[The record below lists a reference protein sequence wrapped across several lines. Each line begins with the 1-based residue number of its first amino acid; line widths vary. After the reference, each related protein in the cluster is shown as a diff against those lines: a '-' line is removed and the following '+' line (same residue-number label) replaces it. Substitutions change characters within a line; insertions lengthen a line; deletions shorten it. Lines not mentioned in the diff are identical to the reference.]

1 MNQPLRRLAAALFV
15 AFAVLI
21 LDVTYLQVVAGPRYR
36 DDDRNPRVIA
46 SRTGKERGL
55 ILSADQRILAESVAD
70 PADPQRF
77 SRIYPEAE
85 LYAHLIGF
93 SSLNFGDDGLELVYA
108 DDLRSK
114 RDLTVS
120 DLLSALLGGDLRPKS
135 IQLTID
141 HGLQEVAYEALG
153 DQRGSVV
160 AIRPDTGEILAMVS
174 RPSFDPNVFLG
185 AEAIP
190 ARDQL
195 LADPS
200 EPLANRSTNRTY
212 PPGSTFKVVVAGAAI
227 ETGTAG
233 PETLLPDP
241 IELELPGTVEVIRNF
256 DRQTC
261 GDGTEVS
268 LQTAFRRSCNTVFG
282 ELGLLLGAEALT
294 TEAEAFGF
302 NQDTPFEIP
311 VLNSFFP
318 QPSAFSNDL
327 PALAQSAIGQ
337 RDVQATPL
345 QMALVASA
353 IANNGI
359 TMEPRLVSRMFDAD
373 GAVLTEYEPA
383 LLQRA
388 VSPSTADIISGLME
402 RVVASGTGTRATVP
416 GVRVAGKTG
425 TAETGIGPPHVW
437 FIGFA
442 PVEQPTIALAVFV
455 ESGGEAGENAT
466 GGSVAAPIAQE
477 ILAYW
482 VQTNG

>member
-1 MNQPLRRLAAALFV
+1 V
-15 AFAVLI
+15 
-21 LDVTYLQVVAGPRYR
+21 
-36 DDDRNPRVIA
+36 
-46 SRTGKERGL
+46 
-55 ILSADQRILAESVAD
+55 
-70 PADPQRF
+70 
-77 SRIYPEAE
+77 
-85 LYAHLIGF
+85 GF
-93 SSLNFGDDGLELVYA
+93 SSLSFGDDGLELVYA
-108 DDLRSK
+108 DELRSK

-135 IQLTID
+135 IQLTIN
-141 HGLQEVAYEALG
+141 HGLQQVAAAALG
-153 DQRGSVV
+153 SQRGSVV
-160 AIRPDTGEILAMVS
+160 AIRPDTGEVLAMVS
-174 RPSFDPNVFLG
+174 SPSFDPNLFLG
-185 AEAIP
+185 ADAI
-190 ARDQL
+190 ATRELL

-212 PPGSTFKVVVAGAAI
+212 PPGSAFKVVVTAGAI
-227 ETGTAG
+227 ESGVAG
-233 PETLLPDP
+233 PDTMLPDP
-241 IELELPGTVEVIRNF
+241 AELELPGTIEVIRNF
-256 DRQTC
+256 DKRVC

-311 VLNSFFP
+311 VLNSVFP
-318 QPSAFSNDL
+318 QPSEFSNDL

-337 RDVQATPL
+337 RDVRATPF
-345 QMALVASA
+345 QMALVAGA

-359 TMEPRLVSRMFDAD
+359 IMEPRLVSGIFDAE
-373 GAVLTEYEPA
+373 GEVVSEAEPA

-388 VSPSTADIISGLME
+388 ISPSTAAIISDLME

-416 GVRVAGKTG
+416 NVRVAGKTG
-425 TAETGIGPPHVW
+425 TAETGVGPPHLW

-442 PVEQPTIALAVFV
+442 PVEQPTIALAVLV
-455 ESGGEAGENAT
+455 ESGGDAGENAT

>member
-1 MNQPLRRLAAALFV
+1 MNQPVRRLAAALFL

-36 DDDRNPRVIA
+36 DDARNPRVIA

-55 ILSADQRILAESVAD
+55 ILSADEQTLAQSVAD
-70 PADPQRF
+70 PDDPQRF
-77 SRIYPEAE
+77 SRVYPEGD
-85 LYAHLIGF
+85 LYAHLVGF
-93 SSLNFGDDGLELVYA
+93 SSLNFGDDGLELAYA
-108 DDLRSK
+108 DELRSK

-135 IQLTID
+135 IQLTIN
-141 HGLQEVAYEALG
+141 HGLQQVAYAALG
-153 DQRGSVV
+153 NQRGSVV
-160 AIRPDTGEILAMVS
+160 AIRPDTGEVLAMVS
-174 RPSFDPNVFLG
+174 KPSFDPNLFLG
-185 AEAIP
+185 ADAI
-190 ARDQL
+190 ATRELL

-212 PPGSTFKVVVAGAAI
+212 PPGSTFKVIVTAAAI
-227 ETGTAG
+227 ESGVAG
-233 PETLLPDP
+233 PDTLLPDP
-241 IELELPGTVEVIRNF
+241 VELELPGTSEVIRNF

-261 GDGTEVS
+261 GDGTEVT
-268 LQTAFRRSCNTVFG
+268 LQTAFRRSCNTVFA

-294 TEAEAFGF
+294 TEAETFGF
-302 NQDTPFEIP
+302 NQDTPFELP

-318 QPSAFSNDL
+318 QPSEFSNDL

-337 RDVQATPL
+337 RDVRATPL
-345 QMALVASA
+345 EMALVAAA
-353 IANNGI
+353 IANDGI
-359 TMEPRLVSRMFDAD
+359 IMEPSLVSHIFDAEGD
-373 GAVLTEYEPA
+373 VISENEPA

-388 VSPSTADIISGLME
+388 VSPSSADIISDLME

-416 GVRVAGKTG
+416 NVRVAGKTG
-425 TAETGIGPPHVW
+425 TAETGVGPPHVW

-442 PVEQPTIALAVFV
+442 PVEQPTIALAVLV

-482 VQTNG
+482 VRTNG